1 MAKKTAKT
9 AAKKP
14 LTKTQLF
21 SAIADDTG
29 LTKKDVA
36 AVFDSMTGLIKKEV
50 GSGRGAGAFTVP
62 GLLKIVRFKKKATK
76 ARMGRN
82 PATGEEIK
90 IAAKPAST
98 VVKLRALK
106 PLKEMV

>member
-1 MAKKTAKT
+1 MAKT
-9 AAKKP
+9 AAASKKP

-21 SAIADDTG
+21 SAIAEDTG
-29 LTKKDVA
+29 LAKKDVA
-36 AVFDSMTGLIKKEV
+36 AVFDSLTDLVKKDV
-50 GSGRGAGAFTVP
+50 GNPRGAGALTIP

-82 PATGEEIK
+82 PMTGEEIK
-90 IAAKPAST
+90 IAAKPATT

-106 PLKEMV
+106 SLKEMV